1 LEIRQ
6 NTGLILG
13 ISGGLIVFIISL
25 VLIIYVN
32 SDFDQQLINQVDSG
46 VPASKLIPQ
55 IDQDTEKMKLN
66 AQRRLESQ
74 TVSKNINKSD
84 SAPFVQSYN
93 DEMRMIGQ
101 YDDARKKFA
110 NREINKEQFLSE
122 IQQPKDFLKMY
133 YGNNL

>member
-1 LEIRQ
+1 MGIRQ
-6 NTGLILG
+6 NMGLILG
-13 ISGGLIVFIISL
+13 ISGGIIVFIIAL
-25 VLIIYVN
+25 ILIIYNN
-32 SDFDQQLINQVDSG
+32 SDLDQQLVNQVDSG
-46 VPASKLIPQ
+46 VPSDKLIPQ

-74 TVSKNINKSD
+74 TVAKNINKSD
-84 SAPFVQSYN
+84 CAPFVQGYN
-93 DEMRMIGQ
+93 DETRMIAQ

-122 IQQPKDFLKMY
+122 IQKPKDFLKIC

>member
-6 NTGLILG
+6 NVGLILG
-13 ISGGLIVFIISL
+13 ISGGLIVFIIA
-25 VLIIYVN
+25 LILIMYSN
-32 SDFDQQLINQVDSG
+32 SDFDQQLITQVDSG
-46 VPASKLIPQ
+46 VPGYKLIQQ

-66 AQRRLESQ
+66 AQKRLESQ

-93 DEMRMIGQ
+93 VEMRMIAQ

-110 NREINKEQFLSE
+110 NRDINKEQFLSE
-122 IQQPKDFLKMY
+122 IQKPKEFLKIY

>member
-1 LEIRQ
+1 M
-6 NTGLILG
+6 GLILG
-13 ISGGLIVFIISL
+13 ISGGLIVFLIALI
-25 VLIIYVN
+25 LIIYNN

-46 VPASKLIPQ
+46 VPADTLIPQ

-84 SAPFVQSYN
+84 SAPFVQGYT
-93 DEMRMIGQ
+93 DEMRMIVQ
-101 YDDARKKFA
+101 YDVARKKFA
-110 NREINKEQFLSE
+110 NRDINKEQFLSE
-122 IQQPKDFLKMY
+122 IQNPKDFLKMY

>member
-13 ISGGLIVFIISL
+13 ISGGLIVFIIAL
-25 VLIIYVN
+25 ILIIYN
-32 SDFDQQLINQVDSG
+32 FSDFDQQLINQVDSG

-55 IDQDTEKMKLN
+55 IDQNTEKMKLN
-66 AQRRLESQ
+66 AQKRLESQ
-74 TVSKNINKSD
+74 TLYKNINKSD
-84 SAPFVQSYN
+84 SAPFVQGYN
-93 DEMRMIGQ
+93 DEMRMIAQ

-122 IQQPKDFLKMY
+122 IQKPKEFLEM
-133 YGNNL
+133 YGNKL

>member
-6 NTGLILG
+6 NMGLILG
-13 ISGGLIVFIISL
+13 ISSGLIVFIIAL
-25 VLIIYVN
+25 ILIINNN

-46 VPASKLIPQ
+46 VPADKLIPQ

-74 TVSKNINKSD
+74 TVAKNINKSD

-93 DEMRMIGQ
+93 NEMRMIAQ

-110 NREINKEQFLSE
+110 NRDINKEQFLSE
-122 IQQPKDFLKMY
+122 IQNPQDFLKMY